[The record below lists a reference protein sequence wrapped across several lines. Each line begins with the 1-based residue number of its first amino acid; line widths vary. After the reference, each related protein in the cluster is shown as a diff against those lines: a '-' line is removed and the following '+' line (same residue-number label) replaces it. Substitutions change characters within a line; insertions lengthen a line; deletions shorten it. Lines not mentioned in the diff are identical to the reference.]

1 MSQKVSV
8 CLELKS
14 RMTASETA
22 GQPAGQTV
30 GWKNFQEA
38 REAMDAMPLEELEAL
53 SGTASPRQLP
63 FPGWAIMGGGAF
75 LLIGLFSRNGW
86 LALLG
91 GIIGGYGLIALN
103 LNGSRAAN
111 YRQACYRAYVQGKAL
126 EMQDEDED

>member
-1 MSQKVSV
+1 MSATQ
-8 CLELKS
+8 
-14 RMTASETA
+14 TA
-22 GQPAGQTV
+22 GQSAN
-30 GWKNFQEA
+30 WKNFQEA

-63 FPGWAIMGGGAF
+63 FPGWAIMGGG
-75 LLIGLFSRNGW
+75 LLLLVGLVSRNGV

-103 LNGSRAAN
+103 LNGSRVAH

-126 EMQDEDED
+126 EMQDED